1 MGSSCGWIDLC
12 QSYAS
17 STTVLATREYILA
30 IELIVGEL
38 GGLGKSCSGYIQWED
53 ELLPFG
59 GRGVLNLLITIRV
72 VIAKSSWSKLP
83 LHAANLY
90 GTAQAQGGRAGI
102 GIKALEETV
111 AYAPH
116 TLIELASQFQ

>member
-1 MGSSCGWIDLC
+1 MWVDRPMSIACFFDYSPGH
-12 QSYAS
+12 
-17 STTVLATREYILA
+17 
-30 IELIVGEL
+30 
-38 GGLGKSCSGYIQWED
+38 SGTW
-53 ELLPFG
+53 
-59 GRGVLNLLITIRV
+59 GVLNLLITIRV